1 MTDEY
6 LDFTF
11 IEIKP
16 VKDKINYFLEV
27 DKSTNDDEKI
37 LNLIYRRKPIYVLH
51 YPKSKN
57 IQVSYGLS
65 QNLQG
70 YKIAHFC
77 STEDG
82 SSGSPILSFLFHHEF
97 YMLLSFHF

>member
-27 DKSTNDDEKI
+27 DKSTNDEKK
-37 LNLIYRRKPIYVLH
+37 Y
-51 YPKSKN
+51 
-57 IQVSYGLS
+57 
-65 QNLQG
+65 
-70 YKIAHFC
+70 
-77 STEDG
+77 
-82 SSGSPILSFLFHHEF
+82 
-97 YMLLSFHF
+97 